1 MTGDNSTAAAPI
13 SFDKLLQIPYGS
25 EDLDW
30 TTISDDIR
38 DQLFRKSASEKDH
51 NMFFAEG
58 LSYQLPLQLTEDAC
72 IFDVGGQATIS
83 EHFNTMESI
92 HIDPLD
98 LHNDDVFWGR

>member
-1 MTGDNSTAAAPI
+1 
-13 SFDKLLQIPYGS
+13 
-25 EDLDW
+25 
-30 TTISDDIR
+30 
-38 DQLFRKSASEKDH
+38 
-51 NMFFAEG
+51 MFFAEG